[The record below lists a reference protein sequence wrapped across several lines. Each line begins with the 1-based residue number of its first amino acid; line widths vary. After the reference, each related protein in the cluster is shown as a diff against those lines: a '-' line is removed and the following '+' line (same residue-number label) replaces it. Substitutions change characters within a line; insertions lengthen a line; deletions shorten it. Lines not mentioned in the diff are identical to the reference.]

1 MQYRFTQT
9 ILHSLLTW
17 NLYGN
22 GIPISLKNKKNIIW
36 KGGYGPNEIPF
47 KLEGS
52 FGLVWD
58 GNSLDECKGFMG
70 NYLKY
75 NNPHKLSLYIA
86 SGMPVITWRQA
97 AIAEFVEKNDIGF
110 VVDSI
115 LQIPGIIDTIDE
127 KTYLTYRNNIQKLQE
142 KVIDGEFTKSVL
154 HQLSL

>member
-1 MQYRFTQT
+1 
-9 ILHSLLTW
+9 
-17 NLYGN
+17 
-22 GIPISLKNKKNIIW
+22 
-36 KGGYGPNEIPF
+36 
-47 KLEGS
+47 
-52 FGLVWD
+52 
-58 GNSLDECKGFMG
+58 MG